1 MSEEYLDSRSRLLY
15 VIRLTGLNGKDF
27 AAKVN
32 VSPSTISQITSTS
45 DRARKTDLS
54 EMVVNKI
61 LSAFPQFNLSYEWLL
76 NGIGPKTVLRKQP
89 SLFDNADDPA
99 NDNASSG
106 QPVNNADAS
115 QSKTDEGSGEVN
127 TDINSPIDLAEG
139 WEVGAHE
146 DQEGNGAQPSSQPV
160 NSAATDAA
168 GNGAS
173 SQPQQQSDAPRQA
186 NQGGAA
192 QDPMPPSN
200 WNTINDIIPNA
211 PSSATVERIVIFYS
225 DGTFVDYSPRR
236 QR

>member
-61 LSAFPQFNLSYEWLL
+61 LSAFPQYNLSYEWLL

-99 NDNASSG
+99 NDNTPSG

-115 QSKTDEGSGEVN
+115 QSKTYEDPGDGH
-127 TDINSPIDLAEG
+127 TDVNSPIDLADG

-160 NSAATDAA
+160 NSAETDAA

-173 SQPQQQSDAPRQA
+173 PQPQQQSDAHRQE
-186 NQGGAA
+186 NQGSAA
-192 QDPMPPSN
+192 QDSMPQSN
-200 WNTINDIIPNA
+200 GNTITDIIPNA